1 MKTVPIFLLLSF
13 FSLVTTQAQNVR
25 EVFKSMP
32 DSLAPYLSMN
42 NRLDMIDFMASKM
55 DAVVTNAL
63 GGKSQLLALTDQYAS
78 LRLNESSEVILR
90 LFDVP
95 SLVDSIPQV
104 LCLIRTYGTDFRE
117 SSVTFYSCSWRQ
129 LPTADYFSAP
139 EGTWLATLSDQD
151 PILTLSRKSYFD
163 SLLKEEHEEVIE
175 TSTSFKWDGHFV
187 KKD

>member
-1 MKTVPIFLLLSF
+1 MRKLTLLFCLFWAYAMSAQITVRDLLKT
-13 FSLVTTQAQNVR
+13 
-25 EVFKSMP
+25 MP
-32 DSLAPYLSMN
+32 DSIVPYLTEN
-42 NRLDMIDFMASKM
+42 NRLDMIDFMASQM

-63 GGKSQLLALTDQYAS
+63 GGKSQLVALTDQYAS

-95 SLVDSIPQV
+95 TLVDSIPQV
-104 LCLIRTYGTDFRE
+104 LCLIHTYGTDFRE
-117 SSVTFYSCSWRQ
+117 SSVTFYSGSWRQ

-139 EGTWLATLSDQD
+139 EGTWLATLGDQE

-163 SLLKEEHEEVIE
+163 SLLKEEHEEVVE
-175 TSTSFKWDGHFV
+175 TSKSFKWNGCFV